1 VAVDSRTNLRTV
13 VFVEVKT
20 RESHTAGHPS
30 EAVDD
35 QKQTRL
41 TRLALA
47 YLKFHALLDQPARF
61 DVIAVTWPAE
71 STQPTIEHFENA
83 FEARGLPGMF
93 S

>member
-1 VAVDSRTNLRTV
+1 MAIDSRTNPRTI

-20 RESHTAGHPS
+20 RESHIAGHPA
-30 EAVDD
+30 EAVDER
-35 QKQTRL
+35 KQTRL

-47 YLKFHALLDQPARF
+47 YLKFHSLLDQPARF
-61 DVIAVTWPAE
+61 DVIAVTWPAG
-71 STQPTIEHFENA
+71 SRQPTIEHFENA